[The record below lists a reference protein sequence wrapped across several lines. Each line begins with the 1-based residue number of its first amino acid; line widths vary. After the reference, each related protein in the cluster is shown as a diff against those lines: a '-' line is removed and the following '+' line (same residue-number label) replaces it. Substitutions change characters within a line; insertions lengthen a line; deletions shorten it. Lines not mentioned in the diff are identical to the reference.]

1 MSVHVDVWW
10 RYQQTYSKRASN
22 GKLLTLQRLQP
33 CGRAR
38 PTLPSITGST
48 SASSR
53 LCAPA
58 SRSLLRR
65 LLSRALGIGLIAY
78 VAFAVFVL
86 VARYLLL
93 PHVDEYR
100 GRIEQSLGQALKRQV
115 SLEAIRADWRGLHPK
130 FELRGV
136 SLLDASGRPALRLDR
151 VDAEIGFSSLFSGR
165 VTLHRLDI
173 DAPRLVIRRDAQGGL
188 HVAGLDVDLQ
198 GERGGALDWLLD
210 QHQINVRDASL
221 EWVDE
226 QRGAAPLK
234 LDHVTFRLDNRWD
247 THRFGLLAQPPVALA
262 RRIELRGEIELPDRE
277 RLASSSGQLYA
288 VLDEA
293 DLAVWQQWVDYP
305 VDLPRGQGQ
314 ARLWADFSGPSVSNV
329 VGDFALTDVALR
341 LSGELP
347 QLDLNWLRGRVS
359 AARLDSARIDA
370 SVSRFELHARD
381 GLRLPPTDIELQWQA
396 ASAESA
402 ERGTLKAGGLDL
414 AVLAQLAAYLPLEA
428 PLRERIARLAPR
440 GMLHSLSGGW
450 RGRLIQPAGFDIDAR
465 FEGLG
470 LQPDGTSPGFSR
482 LSGSVKGDERQ
493 GRFVLAAPGAEF
505 QLPAVFPE
513 PRLAFD
519 RFDLQGGWRRGDGDA
534 ALQIDLDR
542 LEFANADTAGQVRGS
557 YVPAVAGKGRIDLQA
572 RLGQTDARVV
582 WRYLPFVV
590 NEDTRTWLRAALL
603 GGYASEATLRLKGDL
618 DRFPFRNG
626 RDGQF
631 QVKVAAHDV
640 SLAYGASWPGITK
653 LRADLLFDG
662 ERMLITGHE
671 GAILNTRLGKVAVE
685 IADLE
690 APEELLSI
698 QGNVGGPTAEFLRFI
713 EYSPVAERIDRFT
726 SGMKA
731 EGNGQLAIKILLPLR
746 RLNDSRVEGSYVFS
760 ANQVSV
766 DSAVPTLTDAAG
778 RVQFTDSS
786 LSLRN
791 GQASML
797 GFPMSINVAVGAG
810 GVVNVE
816 AQGRA
821 AMQALRQ
828 QFDLPLLDHLSG
840 TTPWRA
846 QISARKNGAE
856 LLLESSLVGVSS
868 SLPAPFNKPASE
880 EWPLRI
886 ERIDR
891 NEAGEAARR
900 GVPVLRNGQDFVRV
914 NLARVLQAEL
924 IRRNEAG
931 RMAIER
937 GAVGVPRMPA
947 MPERGVAIDMAV
959 ERFDAEPWRALL
971 PASGGSADTPAPM
984 PLARFNLS
992 AGRLRAFGRELD
1004 QVRVDVAPKG
1014 KDEWVIDLVSQQ
1026 ARGKL
1031 SWNGLEQGRLY
1042 ARFEHLQIDDNGDDS
1057 PQAEDEADTLEELP
1071 ALDVEAGNFVLGG
1084 KSLGKLVLNASNQ
1097 RGSWIIERLGLNSR
1111 EGSLEAR
1118 GAWARRPGARLRET
1132 RLDFKLESEDA
1143 GRLLDKL
1150 GYAGTLRRGDA
1161 TLQGGLSW
1169 QGSPL
1174 SLHFASLDGNLELKA
1189 TRGQFSKINP
1199 GAGRLLGVLS
1209 LQSLPRRITLDFRDV
1224 FSEGF
1229 AFDSIEGKVTVK
1241 HGILHTDD
1249 LSIKG
1254 PAARVMISGD
1264 ADLVKETQTLKVRVQ
1279 PQLGESVAVGAL
1291 IANPAVGVATYLAQK
1306 VLNDPLD
1313 QIFAYAYSV
1322 TGSWED
1328 PQVAKLSAPAPRR
1341 SVGVG
1346 NEAKQD

>member
-1 MSVHVDVWW
+1 M
-10 RYQQTYSKRASN
+10 
-22 GKLLTLQRLQP
+22 
-33 CGRAR
+33 
-38 PTLPSITGST
+38 
-48 SASSR
+48 
-53 LCAPA
+53 
-58 SRSLLRR
+58 LRR
-65 LLSRALGIGLIAY
+65 LLSHVVAIGLVVY
-78 VAFAVFVL
+78 VVCAVFVL

-100 GRIEQSLGQALKRQV
+100 GRIEQSLGQALKREV

-136 SLLDASGRPALRLDR
+136 SLLDASGRPALRLER
-151 VDAEIGFSSLFSGR
+151 VDAEIGFSSLFSGQ

-188 HVAGLDVDLQ
+188 HVAGLDVNPQ

-226 QRGAAPLK
+226 QRGAPTLR
-234 LDHVTFRLDNRWD
+234 LDHVTFRLDNLWD
-247 THRFGLLAQPPVALA
+247 SHRFGLLAQPPAELA
-262 RRIELRGEIELPDRE
+262 RRIELRGEIDLPERD
-277 RLASSSGQLYA
+277 RLASASGQLYA
-288 VLDEA
+288 ALDEA
-293 DLAVWQQWVDYP
+293 DLAIWQQWADYP
-305 VDLPRGQGQ
+305 VDLPRGRGQ
-314 ARLWADFSGPSVSNV
+314 ARLWADFSGPAVSNV

-341 LSGELP
+341 LSAELP
-347 QLDLNWLRGRVS
+347 RLDLDWLRGRVS
-359 AARLDSARIDA
+359 AAHLGSARVDA
-370 SVSRFELHARD
+370 SVSRLELQARN
-381 GLRLPPTDIELQWQA
+381 GLRLPPTDFELHWLA

-402 ERGTLKAGGLDL
+402 EHGTLKAGGLDL
-414 AVLAQLAAYLPLEA
+414 AVLAQLAGYLPLDA
-428 PLRERIARLAPR
+428 SVRERIARLAPR
-440 GMLHSLSGGW
+440 GVLQSVSGGW
-450 RGRLIQPAGFDIDAR
+450 RGSIAHPDGFDVDAR
-465 FEGLG
+465 FDALG
-470 LQPDGTSPGFSR
+470 LNPDGQSPGFAR

-493 GRFVLAAPGAEF
+493 GRFNLNAPGAEF
-505 QLPAVFPE
+505 LLPAVFPE

-519 RFDLQGGWRRGDGDA
+519 RFALQGGWRRGDGDNG

-542 LEFANADTAGQVRGS
+542 LDFANSDTAGQVHGS
-557 YVPAVAGKGRIDLQA
+557 YARVAGSKGRIDLQA
-572 RLGQTDARVV
+572 RLGRTDARVV

-590 NEDTRTWLRAALL
+590 NDDTRSWLRAALL
-603 GGYASEATLRLKGDL
+603 GGYASEATLKLKGDL
-618 DRFPFRNG
+618 DRFPFRAG

-640 SLAYGASWPGITK
+640 TLAYGASWPGITK
-653 LRADLLFDG
+653 LRADLLFEG

-671 GAILNTRLGKVAVE
+671 GNILATRLGKVAVE

-698 QGNVGGPTAEFLRFI
+698 QGNVSGPTAEFLRFI
-713 EYSPVAERIDRFT
+713 EHSPVAERIDRFT

-746 RLNDSRVEGSYVFS
+746 HLNDSRVEGSYVFS
-760 ANQVSV
+760 GNQVSV
-766 DSAVPTLTDAAG
+766 DSTVPTLADASG
-778 RVQFTDSS
+778 RVQFTDAS

-840 TTPWRA
+840 ATPWRA

-856 LLLESSLVGVSS
+856 LLLESSLAGVSS

-891 NEAGEAARR
+891 NEAAEASRR

-914 NLARVLQAEL
+914 SLGRVLQAEL
-924 IRRNEAG
+924 IRRNDAG

-937 GAVGVPRMPA
+937 GAVGVPRLPA

-971 PASGGSADTPAPM
+971 PASGAAGGGAETTPLL
-984 PLARFNLS
+984 PLARFSLN
-992 AGRLRAFGRELD
+992 AGRLRAFGRDLD
-1004 QVRVDVAPKG
+1004 QARVDAAPKG
-1014 KDEWVIDLVSQQ
+1014 KDEWVIDLASAQ

-1031 SWNGLEQGRLY
+1031 NWNGQEQGRLY
-1042 ARFEHLQIDDNGDDS
+1042 ARFEHLQIDDNGGES
-1057 PQAEDEADTLEELP
+1057 AQAEDDDADTLEELP
-1071 ALDVEAGNFVLGG
+1071 ALDVEAVGFVLGG
-1084 KSLGKLVLNASNQ
+1084 KPLGKLVLTASNQ

-1118 GAWARRPGARLRET
+1118 GVWARKPGARKRET
-1132 RLDFKLESEDA
+1132 RLDFKLESDDA

-1174 SLHFASLDGNLELKA
+1174 SLHFASLDGTLELKA
-1189 TRGQFSKINP
+1189 TKGQFSKINP

-1229 AFDSIEGKVTVK
+1229 AFDSIEGKVAVK

-1249 LSIKG
+1249 LSIRG

-1306 VLNDPLD
+1306 VFNDPLD
-1313 QIFAYAYSV
+1313 QIFAYAYAV

-1328 PQVAKLSAPAPRR
+1328 PHVAKLNAPAPRKPAGAA
-1341 SVGVG
+1341 S
-1346 NEAKQD
+1346 EAKQD